1 MNAFSGNRFGLR
13 KRGNVYSMK
22 AFCRVGA
29 CLIVFSVVLVFIY
42 QNSIARFISSDIDM
56 GEESCI
62 SRNES
67 VLYRKSSSPYKPSSY
82 LLSKLSTYEKLHE
95 HCGPHTDSYKRS
107 IKQLKSGRIDD
118 NSTDCRYVVWVAY
131 CGLGNRMLSITSAF
145 LYALLTNRV
154 LLINQEHDMSNLF
167 CEPFPNTSWILPH
180 DFPFKSKFKKFKQK
194 NHYSY
199 GSMLKSNTINYSTEL
214 LPSYLFLY
222 LSHEYDHHDKL
233 FFCDQDQALLSKV
246 PWLIMK
252 SNVYFLPSLFLI
264 SSFEQELSKLF
275 PDKET
280 VFHHLGRYLFLPSDR
295 VWRLITHYYDD
306 YLAKAEK
313 IIGIQV
319 RIFEDKPSPFEYVMD
334 QILSCTQKEKLLPE
348 VDTEKPI
355 GSSSPSKNQTDK
367 AVLITSLSP
376 GYYKKMTKMY
386 GQHPTKT
393 GEVVGVYQPSHAGKQ
408 RSYINS
414 HNIQAWV
421 EIYLLSLCDELV
433 TSTRSTFGYVAQ
445 GLRGMRPLILYKI
458 DDTKP
463 DPPCG
468 RGMSMEPCY
477 HAPPIYDCKAKTTV
491 DTATLVPHLRE
502 APEEQR
508 CTIERASKLGAK
520 PYDGSGDPEAALL
533 WLDRTEQK
541 ISRRPWRG
549 DTQEELCGP
558 IFSGNSLT
566 DFSRGA
572 IKMQESRNFQT
583 GAEIDEDKEQK
594 CKRFMAGLNSRFVH
608 GRNVRGNVPSVTS
621 SANTLWGAGRGRH
634 EIRSPATPGGSRPTL
649 PECSI
654 YKRRHPGKCRV
665 NTTACFHCGQEG
677 HFIKECPQLVTT
689 KGSEAGIDTAAPTPN
704 TGGLRHTGRGF
715 QTRGASIATG
725 RGAEDRGTRSRGG
738 TPVRQRRRGSC
749 T

>member
-1 MNAFSGNRFGLR
+1 MKTFS
-13 KRGNVYSMK
+13 
-22 AFCRVGA
+22 RVGA
-29 CLIVFSVVLVFIY
+29 CVIVFSVVLVFIY
-42 QNSIARFISSDIDM
+42 QNSIARFISYDIDM
-56 GEESCI
+56 GDESCI

-118 NSTDCRYVVWVAY
+118 ISTDCRYVVWVKY
-131 CGLGNRMLSITSAF
+131 GGLGNRMISITSVF
-145 LYALLTNRV
+145 LYALLTDRV

-180 DFPFKSKFKKFKQK
+180 DFPFKSKFKKFKPK
-194 NHYSY
+194 NQDD
-199 GSMLKSNTINYSTEL
+199 K
-214 LPSYLFLY
+214 LPSSLFLY
-222 LSHEYDHHDKL
+222 LAQEYDHDDKL
-233 FFCDQDQALLSKV
+233 FFCDQDQALLTKV
-246 PWLIMK
+246 PWLIIK
-252 SNVYFLPSLFLI
+252 SSMYFLPSLFLI

-319 RIFEDKPSPFEYVMD
+319 RIFKDKPSPFEYVMD

-376 GYYKKMTKMY
+376 DYYKKMMKMY

-408 RSYINS
+408 RSNINS

-433 TSTRSTFGYVAQ
+433 TSARSTFGYVAQ

-468 RGMSMEPCY
+468 RGISMEPCY
-477 HAPPIYDCKAKTTV
+477 HAHPIYNCKAKTTV
-491 DTATLVPHLRE
+491 DTATLVP
-502 APEEQR
+502 
-508 CTIERASKLGAK
+508 
-520 PYDGSGDPEAALL
+520 Y
-533 WLDRTEQK
+533 
-541 ISRRPWRG
+541 
-549 DTQEELCGP
+549 
-558 IFSGNSLT
+558 
-566 DFSRGA
+566 
-572 IKMQESRNFQT
+572 
-583 GAEIDEDKEQK
+583 
-594 CKRFMAGLNSRFVH
+594 
-608 GRNVRGNVPSVTS
+608 
-621 SANTLWGAGRGRH
+621 
-634 EIRSPATPGGSRPTL
+634 
-649 PECSI
+649 
-654 YKRRHPGKCRV
+654 
-665 NTTACFHCGQEG
+665 
-677 HFIKECPQLVTT
+677 
-689 KGSEAGIDTAAPTPN
+689 
-704 TGGLRHTGRGF
+704 
-715 QTRGASIATG
+715 
-725 RGAEDRGTRSRGG
+725 
-738 TPVRQRRRGSC
+738 VRQCEDISWGIKLFNTS
-749 T
+749 

>member
-1 MNAFSGNRFGLR
+1 MGSAFLSYLFPEPCFSLR
-13 KRGNVYSMK
+13 KRGDGYNMK
-22 AFCRVGA
+22 TFSRVGA
-29 CLIVFSVVLVFIY
+29 CVIVFSVVLVFIY
-42 QNSIARFISSDIDM
+42 QNSITRFISYDIDM
-56 GEESCI
+56 GDESCI
-62 SRNES
+62 SRNKS

-82 LLSKLSTYEKLHE
+82 LLSKLSTYEKLYE

-118 NSTDCRYVVWVAY
+118 NSTDCRYVVWVPY

-167 CEPFPNTSWILPH
+167 CEPFPNTSWILPY

-199 GSMLKSNTINYSTEL
+199 GSMLKSNTINYSTEW

-233 FFCDQDQALLSKV
+233 FFCDQYQARLSKV

-252 SNVYFLPSLFLI
+252 SNLYFLPSLFLI

-393 GEVVGVYQPSHAGKQ
+393 GEVVGVYQSSHAGKQ

-468 RGMSMEPCY
+468 RGISMEPCFLS
-477 HAPPIYDCKAKTTV
+477 PPIYDCKAKTTV
-491 DTATLVPHLRE
+491 DTATLVPHVRHCE
-502 APEEQR
+502 D
-508 CTIERASKLGAK
+508 ISWGIKL
-520 PYDGSGDPEAALL
+520 
-533 WLDRTEQK
+533 
-541 ISRRPWRG
+541 
-549 DTQEELCGP
+549 
-558 IFSGNSLT
+558 FN
-566 DFSRGA
+566 
-572 IKMQESRNFQT
+572 
-583 GAEIDEDKEQK
+583 
-594 CKRFMAGLNSRFVH
+594 
-608 GRNVRGNVPSVTS
+608 TS
-621 SANTLWGAGRGRH
+621 
-634 EIRSPATPGGSRPTL
+634 
-649 PECSI
+649 
-654 YKRRHPGKCRV
+654 
-665 NTTACFHCGQEG
+665 
-677 HFIKECPQLVTT
+677 
-689 KGSEAGIDTAAPTPN
+689 
-704 TGGLRHTGRGF
+704 
-715 QTRGASIATG
+715 
-725 RGAEDRGTRSRGG
+725 
-738 TPVRQRRRGSC
+738 
-749 T
+749 

>member
-1 MNAFSGNRFGLR
+1 MTAFSGNRFGLR

-22 AFCRVGA
+22 TFSRVGA

-95 HCGPHTDSYKRS
+95 KCGPHTDSYKRS

-118 NSTDCRYVVWVAY
+118 NSTDCRYVVWAAY

-306 YLAKAEK
+306 YLANAEK

-334 QILSCTQKEKLLPE
+334 QILSCTHKEKLLPE

-355 GSSSPSKNQTDK
+355 GSPSPSKNQTDK

-376 GYYKKMTKMY
+376 GYYKKMKKMY

-433 TSTRSTFGYVAQ
+433 TSAWSTFGYVAQ

-468 RGMSMEPCY
+468 RGISMEPCY

-491 DTATLVPHLRE
+491 DTATLVPHVRHCE
-502 APEEQR
+502 D
-508 CTIERASKLGAK
+508 ISWGIKL
-520 PYDGSGDPEAALL
+520 
-533 WLDRTEQK
+533 
-541 ISRRPWRG
+541 
-549 DTQEELCGP
+549 
-558 IFSGNSLT
+558 FN
-566 DFSRGA
+566 
-572 IKMQESRNFQT
+572 
-583 GAEIDEDKEQK
+583 
-594 CKRFMAGLNSRFVH
+594 
-608 GRNVRGNVPSVTS
+608 TS
-621 SANTLWGAGRGRH
+621 
-634 EIRSPATPGGSRPTL
+634 
-649 PECSI
+649 
-654 YKRRHPGKCRV
+654 
-665 NTTACFHCGQEG
+665 
-677 HFIKECPQLVTT
+677 
-689 KGSEAGIDTAAPTPN
+689 
-704 TGGLRHTGRGF
+704 
-715 QTRGASIATG
+715 
-725 RGAEDRGTRSRGG
+725 
-738 TPVRQRRRGSC
+738 
-749 T
+749 